1 MARILFVITEDWALL
16 SHRLHLVKAAMA
28 AGHQV
33 GLATRFSRHEEM
45 LASLGVETYH
55 WRLSRKSLNPF
66 SELKSLFSLHHII
79 LDFQPDLVHAVSQKP
94 VLYTGVLKRLGGRF
108 GFVAALGG
116 IGYIFSSSALKARLL
131 RPAISLVLRFALS
144 GKKTAFILQNQDNI
158 SLFEKLR
165 IVHVGQT
172 KLLRGSGVE
181 ISLYKP
187 SPLPEGIT
195 KIILPA
201 RMLWDKGVAEFIA
214 AARRI
219 KAQNIAAEFI
229 LVGDVDTHNAA
240 SVTQSQIDE
249 WVENGIVQ
257 QWGRRDDM
265 PQIYPSIHIVCL
277 PSYHEGLPK
286 VLMEAASCGRPVIAF
301 DVPGSREIV
310 QDGVNGFL
318 VPFQDQNSLENA
330 LLNLIHNRA
339 LCTEMGREGR
349 KLVEEEFSDARI
361 NQQTF
366 NIWAEVL
373 KC

>member
-16 SHRLHLVKAAMA
+16 SHRLHLVKAAIA
-28 AGHQV
+28 TGHHV
-33 GLATRFSRHEEM
+33 GLATRFSCHEDM
-45 LASLGVETYH
+45 LSSLGVETYH
-55 WRLSRKSLNPF
+55 WGLTRKSLNPF
-66 SELKSLFSLHHII
+66 AELKSLFSLHHII
-79 LDFQPDLVHAVSQKP
+79 SDFQPDLVHAVAQKP

-131 RPAISLVLRFALS
+131 RPAICLVLRFALA

-165 IVHVGQT
+165 IVCVGKT
-172 KLLRGSGVE
+172 KLVRGSGVE
-181 ISLYKP
+181 VSLYQPK
-187 SPLPEGIT
+187 PLPKGPA

-201 RMLWDKGVAEFIA
+201 RMLWDKGVAEFIE

>member
-16 SHRLHLVKAAMA
+16 SHRLHLVKAAIA

-55 WRLSRKSLNPF
+55 WGLTRKSLNPF
-66 SELKSLFSLHHII
+66 AELKSLISLHHII
-79 LDFQPDLVHAVSQKP
+79 SDFQPDLVHAVAQKP
-94 VLYTGVLKRLGGRF
+94 VLYTGLLKRLGGRF

-131 RPAISLVLRFALS
+131 RPAISLVLRFALA
-144 GKKTAFILQNQDNI
+144 GRKTAFILQNQDNI

-165 IVHVGQT
+165 IVHAGKT
-172 KLLRGSGVE
+172 KLVRGSGVE
-181 ISLYKP
+181 ISLYQP

-201 RMLWDKGVAEFIA
+201 RMLWDKGVAEFVA
-214 AARRI
+214 AARKI

-229 LVGDVDTHNAA
+229 LVGDVDAHNAA
-240 SVTQSQIDE
+240 SVSQSQIDE
-249 WVENGIVQ
+249 WVAGGIVQ

-265 PQIYPSIHIVCL
+265 PKIYPSVHIVCL

-286 VLMEAASCGRPVIAF
+286 VLMEAASCARPVIAF

-318 VPFQDQNSLENA
+318 VPFKDQESLENA
-330 LLNLIHNRA
+330 LVRLINDRT
-339 LCTEMGREGR
+339 LCTDMGRKGR
-349 KLVEEEFSDARI
+349 KLVEAEFSDTHI

-366 NIWAEVL
+366 DIWDEIL